1 MTATPVRLSELLK
14 ASAPHGA
21 PVELLLDSW
30 AQVEDAILAD
40 SGHALMDI
48 ASAARDLPANAGAIA
63 DRRSLA
69 AAVMSGRGEIFY
81 ADPAYRALFSDAR
94 DLRPLLRRASRDGHV
109 VSLVEGT
116 AGMAFVAWV
125 GTASSA
131 ARWPLGDEAAAALA
145 VGTDRLAVVVSAP
158 SRSSEL
164 ARRAARA
171 LDLTALEARLAEA
184 LMFAPTLEVAAAS
197 AGVGRE
203 TARDALRRINVKAG
217 VRRTPELIARLISL
231 MCEVQG
237 DDDDDVEVAQT
248 AFGLTFAE
256 ARATA
261 IVAGGTSVPEAAQA
275 LSVSA
280 GTVRSHVKAALAK
293 TGAKGIKDLARL
305 LVEARELVVLADS
318 AEPMLAEEAGGGRP
332 RILTALDGVRRI
344 ALLDYGPYDAEPV
357 LIFHGTAAGRRLPD
371 RFRDGL
377 IAAGFRPL
385 VLQRPGFGLTDPAT
399 GDYSATG
406 AADMAATVE
415 RLRLRRVHMLARDT
429 GIPVAM
435 TFARNYPELLGRAVL
450 LNPHA
455 PVSFADR
462 RDTFVAGVQR
472 HLLSNPDLV
481 VTFAEFLRR
490 QTTTPLLDRILD
502 KAFSD
507 EPIDA
512 QALKDPA
519 LRQFL
524 IRDVQA
530 LCARSAWGFAS
541 EHATYAGGWEPPAD
555 MPVTSPWTF
564 AYSTQRTRDFDPDWL
579 SIPKLRITPILGAG
593 VLPQFTHPDELVKLL
608 V

>member
-1 MTATPVRLSELLK
+1 
-14 ASAPHGA
+14 
-21 PVELLLDSW
+21 
-30 AQVEDAILAD
+30 
-40 SGHALMDI
+40 
-48 ASAARDLPANAGAIA
+48 
-63 DRRSLA
+63 
-69 AAVMSGRGEIFY
+69 
-81 ADPAYRALFSDAR
+81 
-94 DLRPLLRRASRDGHV
+94 
-109 VSLVEGT
+109 
-116 AGMAFVAWV
+116 
-125 GTASSA
+125 
-131 ARWPLGDEAAAALA
+131 
-145 VGTDRLAVVVSAP
+145 
-158 SRSSEL
+158 
-164 ARRAARA
+164 
-171 LDLTALEARLAEA
+171 
-184 LMFAPTLEVAAAS
+184 
-197 AGVGRE
+197 
-203 TARDALRRINVKAG
+203 
-217 VRRTPELIARLISL
+217 
-231 MCEVQG
+231 
-237 DDDDDVEVAQT
+237 
-248 AFGLTFAE
+248 
-256 ARATA
+256 
-261 IVAGGTSVPEAAQA
+261 
-275 LSVSA
+275 
-280 GTVRSHVKAALAK
+280 
-293 TGAKGIKDLARL
+293 
-305 LVEARELVVLADS
+305 
-318 AEPMLAEEAGGGRP
+318 
-332 RILTALDGVRRI
+332 
-344 ALLDYGPYDAEPV
+344 
-357 LIFHGTAAGRRLPD
+357 
-371 RFRDGL
+371 
-377 IAAGFRPL
+377 
-385 VLQRPGFGLTDPAT
+385 
-399 GDYSATG
+399 
-406 AADMAATVE
+406 MAATVE

-541 EHATYAGGWEPPAD
+541 EYATYAGGWEPPAD